1 VIKSWKALAL
11 RRFRDAGVLTAST
24 PFTFDSSQHL
34 SPRSKLLPDSH
45 VVRSAQDVAGMGR
58 KRLRG

>member
-1 VIKSWKALAL
+1 MKSWKALAF
-11 RRFRDAGVLTAST
+11 RHFRDAGVLAASA

-34 SPRSKLLPDSH
+34 SPRSKLLPNSH
-45 VVRSAQDVAGMGR
+45 VVRSAQDVAGVGR